1 MRTTANMYSLAFSTV
16 TVDELC
22 KSHLPRLDSNGV
34 ENKGLDFDRDEEMK
48 SIDGNSIN
56 VNMF

>member
-1 MRTTANMYSLAFSTV
+1 MYSLAFSTV

-34 ENKGLDFDRDEEMK
+34 ENKGLDFDQEEEMK

-56 VNMF
+56 FNMF